1 MQVLSQLG
9 EPDATAIS
17 KHDILSAIAFDR
29 TGNILSVGD
38 RGGRVICFQMG
49 KNDRG
54 QPDYEYLTE
63 FQAHASSFDVLSSQT
78 ISETVTSLQWINQGQ
93 STQPAVLASN
103 ARQIKLF
110 RVVSNKE
117 QKCES
122 SKKKLARG
130 KGL

>member
-1 MQVLSQLG
+1 MHC
-9 EPDATAIS
+9 DR
-17 KHDILSAIAFDR
+17 FDR

-78 ISETVTSLQWINQGQ
+78 ISETVTSLEWINQGQ